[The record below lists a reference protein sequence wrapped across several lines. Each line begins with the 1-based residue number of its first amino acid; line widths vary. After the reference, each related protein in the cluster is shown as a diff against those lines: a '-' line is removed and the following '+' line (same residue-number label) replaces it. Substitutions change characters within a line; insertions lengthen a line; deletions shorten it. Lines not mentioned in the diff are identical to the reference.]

1 MKRSKGPAEA
11 EGRMSG
17 PAKGRP
23 APLKGADESIDTP
36 SGDAEYWQSRAE
48 RTRNESRRYKQNAV
62 RDHFLKIAAGY
73 DELARRARE
82 SSR

>member
-23 APLKGADESIDTP
+23 APLKGADKNPSIRQAAMR
-36 SGDAEYWQSRAE
+36 SIGNLVQSVREMSRAV
-48 RTRNESRRYKQNAV
+48 TSKMLFV
-62 RDHFLKIAAGY
+62 ITF
-73 DELARRARE
+73 
-82 SSR
+82 